1 MAFIKNIMPCKKIA
15 LTACAILA
23 ASAAHAAEHTIKM
36 LNRGSDGANMVF
48 EPAYVRA
55 AVGDTIKFVATDKSH
70 NAVTIDGLWPDGVAK
85 VKGKFN
91 EEISFVVSAEGLYG
105 IRCTPH
111 HSMGM
116 VALIVA
122 GKPAVTDAHRAVRQP
137 GIAARRMSEM
147 LDRTSKEP

>member
-1 MAFIKNIMPCKKIA
+1 MTNIIFITVLECQGKMRHGFHQGDHAMLRIV

-23 ASAAHAAEHTIKM
+23 ATASHAAEHTIKM
-36 LNRGSDGANMVF
+36 LNRGSDGTNMVF
-48 EPAYVRA
+48 EPAYVKA

-85 VKGKFN
+85 VNGKFN

-122 GKPAVTDAHRAVRQP
+122 GKPAVTDAHRAVR
-137 GIAARRMSEM
+137 
-147 LDRTSKEP
+147 